1 MMLGKIMSEYT
12 IKKLDQM
19 PKVKPKVKKKGD
31 IRVLIEQ
38 FDKEEMKFAEIPVKG
53 KDSTGLKIG
62 IGRILK
68 KDKRTDIEWSESLD
82 GKSIILKRK

>member
-1 MMLGKIMSEYT
+1 
-12 IKKLDQM
+12 
-19 PKVKPKVKKKGD
+19 
-31 IRVLIEQ
+31 
-38 FDKEEMKFAEIPVKG
+38 MKFAEIPVKG